1 MSLNSRDA
9 NYRTALGLQ
18 KDPFSPEPDSQ
29 FYYSFDSFEQRLK
42 ILHSL
47 VQGVDLF
54 VLVIGEPG
62 SGKTTLLNRYLAS
75 SDTEWKSARI
85 HTDLE
90 TAASHSSAPQGP
102 RGYPVY
108 ISQDSADPVVI
119 VDDAHQLHQK
129 ELEFLIH
136 EALLPGSSD
145 KIKRLVL
152 FGESVLYTAVT
163 KLAVSLSAQ
172 PAVNKIYLPGLTGNQ
187 TAEYLQ
193 HRLAIGGYS
202 GKFPFNSSAISS
214 IHRTSGGYP
223 GPINEIAHQW
233 LNDKYSNKK
242 ERHNMLQ
249 RLSGTSRRMVAWFGA
264 GIIIILLAAFWFFSD
279 RKPPSPKAPDPK
291 LTKTVFRKKIVPY
304 RKSADPTVGEKVA
317 TVKTPVKPP
326 AAVQTQPTPATTI
339 SAKPPTP
346 VKTEQPQKVKPIPA
360 GPAITAPPKKVPP
373 PKTGL
378 QQAAKPAHKTPAP
391 VTTKTA
397 AREIRREKWL
407 LTQDATSYTIQIIG
421 VSNEK
426 SVLDFVKKN
435 QLLKLNEIA
444 YYESTFRGSPWYQVL
459 YGIYPTKQEA
469 QLVANR
475 LPENIRQAGP
485 WIRRLSGVQ
494 NAIEK

>member
-1 MSLNSRDA
+1 
-9 NYRTALGLQ
+9 
-18 KDPFSPEPDSQ
+18 
-29 FYYSFDSFEQRLK
+29 
-42 ILHSL
+42 
-47 VQGVDLF
+47 
-54 VLVIGEPG
+54 
-62 SGKTTLLNRYLAS
+62 
-75 SDTEWKSARI
+75 
-85 HTDLE
+85 
-90 TAASHSSAPQGP
+90 
-102 RGYPVY
+102 
-108 ISQDSADPVVI
+108 
-119 VDDAHQLHQK
+119 
-129 ELEFLIH
+129 
-136 EALLPGSSD
+136 
-145 KIKRLVL
+145 
-152 FGESVLYTAVT
+152 
-163 KLAVSLSAQ
+163 
-172 PAVNKIYLPGLTGNQ
+172 
-187 TAEYLQ
+187 
-193 HRLAIGGYS
+193 
-202 GKFPFNSSAISS
+202 
-214 IHRTSGGYP
+214 
-223 GPINEIAHQW
+223 
-233 LNDKYSNKK
+233 
-242 ERHNMLQ
+242 MLQ